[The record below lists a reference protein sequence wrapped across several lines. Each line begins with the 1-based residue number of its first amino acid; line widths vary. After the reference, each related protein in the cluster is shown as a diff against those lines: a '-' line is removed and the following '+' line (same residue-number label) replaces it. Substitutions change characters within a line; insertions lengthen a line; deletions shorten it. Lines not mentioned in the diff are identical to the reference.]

1 MPSKEVPL
9 SGGGGGQQ
17 TTTHGNFR
25 VINMNRCPWVAAQ
38 PPHFP
43 FEERVW

>member
-9 SGGGGGQQ
+9 SGGGGQQ

-25 VINMNRCPWVAAQ
+25 VINMNRCPWVAAAQ

-43 FEERVW
+43 FEDGVW